1 MRHYND
7 NGKETSVGLRE
18 ESDVD
23 YIYYELQQRR
33 QDKSKPTRFESS
45 EQYFDA
51 TSLNTHDTR
60 KLNGQTY
67 FVDNI
72 IVASFPVQE
81 QGGYYK
87 LMVTPLQ
94 QYPDYPELSLDIND
108 KLVKD
113 KKMSFEL
120 ELTYYGKDGKAQPV
134 GLWQYPE
141 IGTLLKGEPYTGKKR
156 FEGVFRASRS
166 HGLEEGYNG
175 RMNGL
180 AIFNPLE
187 KGGYYHLSIRAL
199 QDYRNYPKMKLAVDI
214 APVVAK

>member
-1 MRHYND
+1 MND
-7 NGKETSVGLRE
+7 KKHSLKKILAALLIILPLAGCSQAPKEVDGQPVRVVDTYLRQLLEINTDKEQQLYFRFKRQPDPKEDSYIISAVAVLPSVLPD
-18 ESDVD
+18 SALPD
-23 YIYYELQQRR
+23 
-33 QDKSKPTRFESS
+33 DKK
-45 EQYFDA
+45 YW
-51 TSLNTHDTR
+51 L
-60 KLNGQTY
+60 L
-67 FVDNI
+67 
-72 IVASFPVQE
+72 
-81 QGGYYK
+81 
-87 LMVTPLQ
+87 
-94 QYPDYPELSLDIND
+94 ND